1 MTDNLE
7 KLRATLRELKQEL
20 QSLDTMDVQTRQSL
34 EDVMHEI
41 DSSLH
46 ESNEIGDQHHTLVE
60 RLKEAA
66 QGFEDSHPTLFGI
79 VGRIIDGLGQIG
91 I

>member
-1 MTDNLE
+1 MTENLDR
-7 KLRATLRELKQEL
+7 LRATLRELKQEL
-20 QSLDTMDVQTRQSL
+20 RSLETMDVETRQSL
-34 EDVMHEI
+34 EDVMRDI
-41 DSSLH
+41 DASLH
-46 ESNEIGDQHHTLVE
+46 QSDEADIPHHTMIE

-66 QGFEDSHPTLFGI
+66 QGFEDSHPTVSGI